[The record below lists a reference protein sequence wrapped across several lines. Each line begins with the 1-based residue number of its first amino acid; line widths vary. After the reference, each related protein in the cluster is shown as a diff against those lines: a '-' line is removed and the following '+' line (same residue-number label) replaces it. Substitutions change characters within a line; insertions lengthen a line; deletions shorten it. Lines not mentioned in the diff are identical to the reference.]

1 MHTLNPSK
9 ICATVY
15 RAVALSALHASAS
28 LTTRLAAYNLNMAK
42 ARALASKKGDI

>member
-15 RAVALSALHASAS
+15 RAVAISSLHASAS
-28 LTTRLAAYNLNMAK
+28 LTTRLINYSPHTCS
-42 ARALASKKGDI
+42 LASKRGGL